1 MYFASL
7 TPIVFFSCLQCNIP
21 RYPALRHHYPPG
33 ALCKTG
39 VSLFKK
45 YYSTECYIRS
55 SKQESGL
62 AKMNHQL
69 SHHVKQRSP
78 GTHST
83 SWHFTQSKKTHT
95 RLNTDRSITQT
106 NINAFYSLL
115 YVYTHSDVNSY
126 SSNYKQPCAVIVSD
140 SVIYIHHDYAIKYLK
155 KCVDVHRSDTAVK

>member
-1 MYFASL
+1 MAYLLTAVHLFTRLKGLNHCEKHVCSLMYFVSL
-7 TPIVFFSCLQCNIP
+7 TPIVFFSCLQRNIP

-95 RLNTDRSITQT
+95 RLNTDRSIT
-106 NINAFYSLL
+106 
-115 YVYTHSDVNSY
+115 
-126 SSNYKQPCAVIVSD
+126 
-140 SVIYIHHDYAIKYLK
+140 
-155 KCVDVHRSDTAVK
+155 